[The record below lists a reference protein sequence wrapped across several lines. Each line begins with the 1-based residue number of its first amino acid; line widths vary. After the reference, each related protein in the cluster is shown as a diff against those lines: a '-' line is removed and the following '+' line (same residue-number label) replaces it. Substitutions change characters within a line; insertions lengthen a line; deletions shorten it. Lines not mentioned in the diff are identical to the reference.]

1 MGGVAEDLACT
12 RLALLF
18 DECVVAKIVN
28 GLPHD
33 IEIRLKDEPL
43 TNRICRIQVKS
54 TNHTSV
60 RPNGQPFYLQMFHRS
75 GGKRYEIEDADF
87 FLFYVFPAGKFYVVP
102 SEAIQGKLGTRLYA
116 DVPKP
121 RGRAKFEKYLEAW
134 NLIGDFLGVPLKMAT
149 LTTPTTPTGRSP
161 IDTENSEN
169 TLL

>member
-18 DECVVAKIVN
+18 DECVVSKIVN

-33 IEIRLKDEPL
+33 IEIRIKDEPL
-43 TNRICRIQVKS
+43 TDKICRIQVKS
-54 TNHTSV
+54 TNHTRV
-60 RPNGQPFYLQMFHRS
+60 RPNGELCYLQTFHRG

-87 FLFYVFPAGKFYVVP
+87 FLFYVWPAGKFYVVP
-102 SEAIQGKLGTRLYA
+102 GEAIQGKLGTLLYP
-116 DVPKP
+116 DVERP

-134 NLIGDFLGVPLKMAT
+134 PLIGDFLGVPPKMAT
-149 LTTPTTPTGRSP
+149 PTTSTTPTERSP